1 MTFCGQE
8 KRERE
13 RTLEAPSVGGLADET
28 TDAAET
34 IIHVLRPQL
43 KHLGPEDETT
53 GLAGVCARVGVQV
66 SREAGTAASQHK
78 IPAEI
83 FFFPCA
89 TTRKKT
95 FEFGQKKK
103 RISFLKPKMLQLLL
117 TVMVAFQKAR
127 SSCTKRTNLADKSAP
142 QLAGT
147 HRAHLGRFDS
157 SYRLQLFG

>member
-1 MTFCGQE
+1 MGRK

-103 RISFLKPKMLQLLL
+103 KNFLPETKDAAAVADGDGCFPKSPQQLHE
-117 TVMVAFQKAR
+117 
-127 SSCTKRTNLADKSAP
+127 AD
-142 QLAGT
+142 Q
-147 HRAHLGRFDS
+147 LGRQVGAPTRRDTPS
-157 SYRLQLFG
+157 SSRPL